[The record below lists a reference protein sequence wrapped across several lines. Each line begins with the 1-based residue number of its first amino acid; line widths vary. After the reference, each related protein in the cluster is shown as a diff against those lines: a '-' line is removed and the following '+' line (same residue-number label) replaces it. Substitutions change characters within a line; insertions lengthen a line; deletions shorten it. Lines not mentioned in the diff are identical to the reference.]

1 MKQPHSDTSTTD
13 GLVDWKQHK
22 TGPHRRQ
29 GLGWR
34 CSSARLRIA
43 NVIVR
48 RTGCLVIHH
57 YVHGHSRHTGQWV
70 MNSCHILS
78 TPPMLEMMV
87 WWQTGADE
95 VAPKS
100 LPEIMKHSVAMLLVH
115 LGVNIETWV
124 AEFSDLLSQQLHS
137 LCRVAED
144 DWLIDLQLY
153 HTRHSLQQHHHRNPD
168 THYNNTTGTQTLITV
183 PHHRNPDTQYN
194 NTTTGTQ
201 TLITV
206 PHHKNPNTHYNS
218 TTGTQTLITTT
229 PPQNPDTHYC
239 TTPQEPRHS
248 LQQPHHRN
256 PYTHYNTTTE
266 PRHSLQQ
273 HIRPQL

>member
-22 TGPHRRQ
+22 TGPHRGQ

-115 LGVNIETWV
+115 LGVNIETW
-124 AEFSDLLSQQLHS
+124 
-137 LCRVAED
+137 
-144 DWLIDLQLY
+144 
-153 HTRHSLQQHHHRNPD
+153 
-168 THYNNTTGTQTLITV
+168 
-183 PHHRNPDTQYN
+183 
-194 NTTTGTQ
+194 
-201 TLITV
+201 
-206 PHHKNPNTHYNS
+206 
-218 TTGTQTLITTT
+218 
-229 PPQNPDTHYC
+229 
-239 TTPQEPRHS
+239 
-248 LQQPHHRN
+248 
-256 PYTHYNTTTE
+256 
-266 PRHSLQQ
+266 
-273 HIRPQL
+273 